1 MAIDLKRRQA
11 VMSRSRKL
19 GHCVCNPRQP
29 CPCEDLVLR
38 NICPCAGEKPPPVKG
53 RVPLTRYVRKAGCA
67 SKIGQADL
75 LRVLGNLPV
84 LEDPRVLVGTAAGDD
99 AGVYDL
105 DGEHLLVHTVDVFTP
120 CVDDAYLFGQIAA
133 ANSVSD
139 VYAMG
144 GRPLSALSI
153 LGFPI
158 DELDA
163 SLMEALLRGGV
174 DKLAEAGC
182 PVIGGHSMNDEE
194 VKCGFAVTGLV
205 ERKHLLERDR
215 AEAGDELVLTKPLGT
230 GMVAFA
236 AQLGRVKKECLDDA
250 GAWMAAL
257 NKDAAELMVL
267 HQARACTDVTGYGLA
282 GHLVTM
288 ARGSGLAVRVD
299 LGRLPAYHAVE
310 ECIRADIL
318 PGAVDR
324 NEAYSVAWVKPL
336 GKAAARYLPLL
347 YDPQTSGGLLIAFPP
362 GKAEAF
368 VEAMRDRGNQAAA
381 VIGEFLPPGKDA
393 PEGTL
398 LVEGEGL
405 DNLLGPEEVI
415 LPPDPSARPA
425 PVDMEDLRR
434 RKGEGENGAAP
445 PEEEPL
451 ECCPGGPPLFFDEES
466 QEDEEAESPGAPGE
480 EREGVPMTQRERE
493 TPAPA
498 GNHPSPGQVE
508 GKFMDFMAAANQGGR
523 VPAETKKLVA
533 VALAIANHCEPCLR
547 SHLKSALAM
556 GFTREELDEVANL
569 ATAFG
574 GCTAQMFYKDICRK
588 LGI

>member
-38 NICPCAGEKPPPVKG
+38 NLCPCAGEKPPPVKG
-53 RVPLTRYVRKAGCA
+53 AVPLTRYVRKAGCA

-75 LRVLGNLPV
+75 LRILGDLPV

-99 AGVYDL
+99 AGVYEL
-105 DGEHLLVHTVDVFTP
+105 DPEHLLVHTVDVFTP

-153 LGFPI
+153 VGFPI
-158 DELDA
+158 DELDGA
-163 SLMEALLRGGV
+163 LMEALLRGGV
-174 DKLAEAGC
+174 EKLAEAGC

-205 ERKHLLERDR
+205 DRDRLVERDR

-236 AQLGRVKKECLDDA
+236 AQLGRVKKECLHEV

-257 NKDAAELMVL
+257 NKDAAELMGK
-267 HQARACTDVTGYGLA
+267 HGARACTDVTGFGLA
-282 GHLVTM
+282 GHLVAM
-288 ARGSGLAVRVD
+288 AKGSGLAVEID
-299 LGRLPAYHAVE
+299 LGRLPVFHAVE
-310 ECIRADIL
+310 ECLRADIL

-324 NEAYSVAWVKPL
+324 NEAYSVAWVKALTPE
-336 GKAAARYLPLL
+336 AARLLPVL
-347 YDPQTSGGLLIAFPP
+347 YDPQTSGGLLVAFPP
-362 GKAEAF
+362 GKAEGF
-368 VEAMRDRGNQAAA
+368 IEEMRERGNEAASL
-381 VIGEFLPPGKDA
+381 VGRFLPARKDA
-393 PEGTL
+393 PPGTL
-398 LVEGEGL
+398 LVAGGGL
-405 DNLLGPEEVI
+405 GRLVGARDAI
-415 LPPDPSARPA
+415 LPADQALKPP
-425 PVDMEDLRR
+425 PVDLKS
-434 RKGEGENGAAP
+434 RKKEGVPAGPP

-451 ECCPGGPPLFFDEES
+451 ECCPGGPPVFEEEERPLREEKKEEEPLGGREES
-466 QEDEEAESPGAPGE
+466 AAVKEPRKNAAPGK
-480 EREGVPMTQRERE
+480 
-493 TPAPA
+493 A
-498 GNHPSPGQVE
+498 PSPEEVE
-508 GKFMDFMAAANQGGR
+508 GIFMKFMAAANQGGR

-533 VALAIANHCEPCLR
+533 LALAIANHCEPCLR

-574 GCTAQMFYKDICRK
+574 GCTAQMFYKDVCRK

>member
-1 MAIDLKRRQA
+1 MEEPEMAIDLKRRQA

-38 NICPCAGEKPPPVKG
+38 NICPCAGEKPPPVEG
-53 RVPLTRYVRKAGCA
+53 DVPLTRYVRKAGCA

-99 AGVYDL
+99 AGVYEL
-105 DGEHLLVHTVDVFTP
+105 DPDHLLVQTVDVFTP

-133 ANSVSD
+133 SNSVSD

-144 GRPLSALSI
+144 GRPLTALSI

-158 DELDA
+158 DELDG
-163 SLMEALLRGGV
+163 SIMEALLRGGV

-182 PVIGGHSMNDEE
+182 PVVGGHSMNDEE
-194 VKCGFAVTGLV
+194 VKCGFAVTGIV

-236 AQLGRVKKECLDDA
+236 AQLGRVKKECLDEV

-257 NKDAAELMVL
+257 NKDAAELMVK
-267 HQARACTDVTGYGLA
+267 HGARACTDVTGYGLA

-288 ARGSGLAVRVD
+288 AKGSGMAVRLD
-299 LGRLPAYHAVE
+299 LAALPVHRAVE
-310 ECIRADIL
+310 ECVRADIL

-324 NEAYSVAWVKPL
+324 NEAYSVAWVKPVSPS
-336 GKAAARYLPLL
+336 AARFLPVL

-362 GKAEAF
+362 GRAEAF
-368 VEAMRDRGNQAAA
+368 VEELRKRGNEA
-381 VIGEFLPPGKDA
+381 VSVVGRFLLPEKDA

-398 LVEGEGL
+398 LIEGEGL
-405 DNLLGPEEVI
+405 GLLVGSRDVI
-415 LPPDPSARPA
+415 LPPDQALRPQ
-425 PVDMEDLRR
+425 PVDLKRI
-434 RKGEGENGAAP
+434 RKEKEGAKKAE
-445 PEEEPL
+445 EEEPL
-451 ECCPGGPPLFFDEES
+451 ECCPGGPPVFEE
-466 QEDEEAESPGAPGE
+466 E
-480 EREGVPMTQRERE
+480 E
-493 TPAPA
+493 TPETINEEEKKKESIQVEEPKKTVSSE
-498 GNHPSPGQVE
+498 NDPSPEAVE
-508 GKFMDFMAAANQGGR
+508 EMFMEFMAATNRGGR

-556 GFTREELDEVANL
+556 GFTKEELDEVANQ
-569 ATAFG
+569 AIAFG
-574 GCTAQMFYKDICRK
+574 GCTAQMFYKDVCRK
-588 LGI
+588 LEI

>member
-1 MAIDLKRRQA
+1 MAIDLKRRRA

-38 NICPCAGEKPPPVKG
+38 NLCPCAGEKPPPVKG
-53 RVPLTRYVRKAGCA
+53 EVPLTRYVRKAGCA

-75 LRVLGNLPV
+75 LRVLGNLPA

-99 AGVYDL
+99 AGVYEL
-105 DGEHLLVHTVDVFTP
+105 DPDHLLVQTVDVFTP

-144 GRPLSALSI
+144 GRPLTALSI

-158 DELDA
+158 DELDG

-174 DKLAEAGC
+174 DKMAEAGC
-182 PVIGGHSMNDEE
+182 PVVGGHSMNDEE

-205 ERKHLLERDR
+205 RREDLLERDR
-215 AEAGDELVLTKPLGT
+215 AEPGDELVLTKPLGT

-236 AQLGRVKKECLDDA
+236 AQLGRVKKECLDEV

-257 NKDAAELMVL
+257 NKDAAELMVR
-267 HQARACTDVTGYGLA
+267 HGARACTDVTGYGLA

-288 ARGSGLAVRVD
+288 ARGSGCAVSLD
-299 LGRLPAYHAVE
+299 LQRLPVYHAVE
-310 ECIRADIL
+310 ECVRADIL

-324 NEAYSVAWVKPL
+324 NEAYSVAWVKPASQ
-336 GKAAARYLPLL
+336 AAARYLPVL

-362 GKAEAF
+362 GKAEGF
-368 VEAMRDRGNQAAA
+368 VEELRQRGNEAAA
-381 VIGEFLPPGKDA
+381 LVGRFLPPGEDA

-398 LVEGEGL
+398 VVEGER
-405 DNLLGPEEVI
+405 LGFLVGPRNVI
-415 LPPDPSARPA
+415 LPPDEALKPP
-425 PVDMEDLRR
+425 PVELEDLKEKR
-434 RKGEGENGAAP
+434 ENSQA
-445 PEEEPL
+445 EEEPL
-451 ECCPGGPPLFFDEES
+451 ECCPGGPPVF
-466 QEDEEAESPGAPGE
+466 EDEEVPPETAEPGKNEEEKERIQVEKPKATPPSGEALSPEA
-480 EREGVPMTQRERE
+480 
-493 TPAPA
+493 
-498 GNHPSPGQVE
+498 VE
-508 GKFMDFMAAANQGGR
+508 GKFMDFMAATNRGGR
-523 VPAETKKLVA
+523 VSAETKKLVA

-556 GFTREELDEVANL
+556 GFTKEELDEVANQ
-569 ATAFG
+569 AVAFG
-574 GCTAQMFYKDICRK
+574 GCTAQMFYKDVCRK

>member
-38 NICPCAGEKPPPVKG
+38 NLCPCAGEKPPPVKG
-53 RVPLTRYVRKAGCA
+53 QVPLTRYVRKAGCA

-75 LRVLGNLPV
+75 LRVLGNLPAM
-84 LEDPRVLVGTAAGDD
+84 EDPRVLVGTAAGDD
-99 AGVYDL
+99 AGVYEL
-105 DGEHLLVHTVDVFTP
+105 DPDHLLVQTVDVFTP

-144 GRPLSALSI
+144 GKPLTALSI

-158 DELDA
+158 DELDG

-174 DKLAEAGC
+174 DKMAEAGC
-182 PVIGGHSMNDEE
+182 PVVGGHSMNDEE

-205 ERKHLLERDR
+205 SRGNLLERDR
-215 AEAGDELVLTKPLGT
+215 ARAGDELVLTKPLGT

-236 AQLGRVKKECLDDA
+236 AQLGRVKKECLDEV

-257 NKDAAELMVL
+257 NKDAAELMVR
-267 HQARACTDVTGYGLA
+267 HGARACTDVTGYGLA

-288 ARGSGLAVRVD
+288 ARGSGLAVTLD
-299 LGRLPAYHAVE
+299 LARLPVFHAVE

-324 NEAYSVAWVKPL
+324 NEAYSVAWVKPASP
-336 GKAAARYLPLL
+336 GAARYLPVL

-362 GKAEAF
+362 GKAEGF
-368 VEAMRDRGNQAAA
+368 VEELRIRGNQAAA
-381 VIGEFLPPGKDA
+381 VIGRFLPPGKEA

-405 DNLLGPEEVI
+405 GFLVGARDVI
-415 LPPDPSARPA
+415 LPPDEANLPP
-425 PVDMEDLRR
+425 PVDVKAL
-434 RKGEGENGAAP
+434 KGGKEKEEEEEAR
-445 PEEEPL
+445 EEEPL
-451 ECCPGGPPLFFDEES
+451 ECCPGGPPVFDDEERKP
-466 QEDEEAESPGAPGE
+466 DRPARNEEE
-480 EREGVPMTQRERE
+480 EEKERIQVEKPKE
-493 TPAPA
+493 TP
-498 GNHPSPGQVE
+498 PSGEALSPETVE
-508 GKFMDFMAAANQGGR
+508 GKFMDFMAATNQGGR
-523 VPAETKKLVA
+523 VSAETKKLVA

-556 GFTREELDEVANL
+556 GFTKEELDEVANQ
-569 ATAFG
+569 AVAFG
-574 GCTAQMFYKDICRK
+574 GCTAQMFYKDVCRK